1 MGTNDE
7 KDWSADT
14 KALAAC
20 LEALLLLVR
29 EQAGPAAN
37 DQQGRGSGSCNPASG
52 NIAERIQPE

>member
-14 KALAAC
+14 RALAAC

-37 DQQGRGSGSCNPASG
+37 DQQSRGSGFCNPASRD
-52 NIAERIQPE
+52 IAKAFQPE